1 MLKIYATRSSLAILI
16 SAIALSTS
24 VRAETKHYI
33 APYTSTKK
41 SLETATPEMVLQ
53 NLMAG
58 NTRFINKE
66 VIHRNLSNQAIVTS
80 LKGQFPSALVLSCM
94 DSRGA
99 PEIILDQGIG
109 DIFTVRLAG
118 NVIDSDQLAGIE
130 YATKIVGSKLIIIMG
145 HTQCGA
151 VSGACQNV
159 KLGNLT
165 QLLDKIQPAVSDIR
179 SQQDGKLD
187 CADSK
192 TVDLIAKKNVLNM
205 MRLVTEGSPIV
216 MDLVANKQVMIVGA
230 MQNINSGKVT
240 FFDGTGKEI
249 TAKNQK

>member
-1 MLKIYATRSSLAILI
+1 MEVSNMLRIRSTRSLAILI
-16 SAIALSTS
+16 STIALTHS
-24 VRAETKHYI
+24 VIAETKNYI

-41 SLETATPEMVLQ
+41 SLKSTTPEMALQ

-58 NTRFINKE
+58 NMRFITKK

-94 DSRGA
+94 DSRGT
-99 PEIILDQGIG
+99 PEMILDQGIG

-130 YATKIVGSKLIIIMG
+130 YATKLVGTKLIVIMG

-165 QLLDKIQPAVSDIR
+165 QLLDKIQPAVTDIR
-179 SQQDGKLD
+179 NKQDGKLD
-187 CADSK
+187 CSDSK
-192 TVDLIAKKNVLNM
+192 TIDLIAKKNVLHM
-205 MRLVTEGSPIV
+205 MQLITQNSPIV
-216 MDLVANKQVMIVGA
+216 MDLVNHKQIMIVGA

-240 FFDGTGKEI
+240 FFDSTGKETNI
-249 TAKNQK
+249 

>member
-1 MLKIYATRSSLAILI
+1 MLRICATRSLAILI
-16 SAIALSTS
+16 SAIALTTS
-24 VRAETKHYI
+24 VKAEVKHYI

-41 SLETATPEMVLQ
+41 SLEATTPEMVLQ

-58 NTRFINKE
+58 NMRFINKK
-66 VIHRNLSNQAIVTS
+66 VIPRNLSNQAIVTS

-94 DSRGA
+94 DSRGT

-130 YATKIVGSKLIIIMG
+130 YATKIVGSKLIVIMG

-165 QLLDKIQPAVSDIR
+165 QLLDKIQPAVNDIR
-179 SQQDGKLD
+179 SNQGGKLD
-187 CADSK
+187 CTNSK
-192 TVDLIAKKNVLNM
+192 TIDLIAKKNVLNM
-205 MRLVTEGSPIV
+205 IQLITKGSPIV
-216 MDLVANKQVMIVGA
+216 MDLVTSKQVMIVGA
-230 MQNINSGKVT
+230 MQNISSGKVI

-249 TAKNQK
+249 ITQHQK